1 MLRAILQRLTRLLNP
16 PPVLLFVLLACTS
29 KGMGQMSKE
38 SPSTKVAVEF
48 ATSVA
53 AGEQARAHALLSSKL
68 RSTLT
73 PEQLQTQYGEMVS
86 YGSGAPTTIAVMTT
100 METWPDKQPSD
111 TQWVY
116 VAIANDT
123 YSEAVTVVVADEESR
138 LVIRS
143 IEWGRP

>member
-1 MLRAILQRLTRLLNP
+1 
-16 PPVLLFVLLACTS
+16 
-29 KGMGQMSKE
+29 MGPKMSE
-38 SPSTKVAVEF
+38 GPSTKVAVDF
-48 ATSVA
+48 ATAIA
-53 AGEQARAHALLSSKL
+53 AGEGARAHALLSSSL
-68 RSTLT
+68 RSMIT
-73 PEQLQTQYGEMVS
+73 PEKLAAEYDEMVS

-100 METWPDKQPSD
+100 MDTWPDKQPAD

-123 YSEAVTVVVADEESR
+123 YSEAVTVVVAEEQSR